1 MEKFL
6 KLLSEEQSLSGGTSL
21 ITMYIPPNGKMS
33 ISTQKLNS
41 EYGLE
46 SKAVQ
51 KDIKIA
57 LKSAL
62 YQMSLYKEARA
73 PEHGFLLCTG
83 VVSGTCH
90 IDDAW
95 TYKGAILLEPEA
107 VLQKAQYICGKTFP
121 FELTLNSTIKRNL
134 LKTQQLIKNSFD
146 CKQIHDYSHMIITN
160 ESKYQSLNMGSEI
173 KTKIICSKQLYRY
186 GDMTITLYY

>member
-1 MEKFL
+1 
-6 KLLSEEQSLSGGTSL
+6 
-21 ITMYIPPNGKMS
+21 MS

-41 EYGLE
+41 EHGLE

-62 YQMSLYKEARA
+62 YQMSLYKEART
-73 PEHGFLLCTG
+73 PDHGFLLCTG
-83 VVSGTCH
+83 VISGTCH

-107 VLQKAQYICGKTFP
+107 VLQKARYICGKTFF
-121 FELTLNSTIKRNL
+121 FEPTLNSTIKRNL
-134 LKTQQLIKNSFD
+134 LKTQQLIKNKISAAN
-146 CKQIHDYSHMIITN
+146 KYTIIHI
-160 ESKYQSLNMGSEI
+160 
-173 KTKIICSKQLYRY
+173 
-186 GDMTITLYY
+186 